1 MAVRVTFRETLTP
14 VLGRMKDIVRKPY
27 DKGRGAL
34 VRKAAVR
41 VFEQQFAR
49 GGYFG
54 ASGSLIPWQ
63 PTQPFGAK
71 PATVPP
77 LGGADSSLL
86 QAAKGGAG
94 GAWSI
99 TSKRV
104 SLAISLIY
112 WPVHD
117 KGARIPVTPRS
128 RAFVR
133 GKFGVNFRADKT
145 HVVIP
150 QRRLVDVRSPRFSR
164 AQSEVFEE
172 AFEEAI
178 G

>member
-1 MAVRVTFRETLTP
+1 MAVRVIFRETLTP
-14 VLGRMKDIVRKPY
+14 VLGKMKDIVRKPY
-27 DKGRGAL
+27 DEGRGAL

-54 ASGSLIPWQ
+54 ASGALVPWK
-63 PTQPFGAK
+63 PTAPFGSR
-71 PATVPP
+71 PATVPA

-86 QAAKGGAG
+86 QAAKGGPG

-99 TSKRV
+99 TAKRV
-104 SLAISLIY
+104 SLAISLVY
-112 WPVHD
+112 WPAHD

-133 GKFGVNFRADKT
+133 GKFGVDFRADKT
-145 HVVIP
+145 HVAIP
-150 QRRLVDVRSPRFSR
+150 RRRLVDVRSPRFAR

-172 AFEEAI
+172 AFKEAA